1 MKKGILYLVSTGPGG
16 TLYLTGDAVYALH
29 KSTVIVGYPKYLKE
43 IEHFTKGKE
52 TITSGM
58 RKEVQRVGAAVEK
71 AKEGNVVSLV
81 SNGDINVYGMA
92 SLALEII
99 EKRSYQD
106 DIEVE
111 SIPGV
116 TSFLGA
122 ASKAGAPVSSD
133 FAIVSLSNIFTSDDV
148 IRKRLENAMKGDF
161 VIGIYNPISRV
172 RKEPY
177 HIFLDYL
184 GKYLKPETPI
194 IIATNVGRETESIT
208 VVDVKKLIE
217 IGEDETLINM
227 STILIV
233 GNSLTKVNDRN
244 QVITPRGY
252 ASIE

>member
-1 MKKGILYLVSTGPGG
+1 MEKGILYLVSTGPGG
-16 TLYLTGDAVYALH
+16 IGYLTSEAIKALEL
-29 KSTVIVGYPKYLKE
+29 SNVIVGYPKYLEE
-43 IEHFTKGKE
+43 IEPFTKGKE

-58 RKEVQRVGAAVEK
+58 RKEVKRVGAAVEK
-71 AKEGNVVSLV
+71 AKEGNIVSLV

-106 DIEVE
+106 DIVVE

-133 FAIVSLSNIFTSDDV
+133 FAIVSLSNIFTSDD
-148 IRKRLENAMKGDF
+148 IIKKRLESAMKGDF

-184 GKYLKPETPI
+184 GKYLKPEIPI

-208 VVDVKKLIE
+208 IIDVKKLIE

-227 STILIV
+227 STIIIV
-233 GNSLTKVNDRN
+233 GNSLTKINSRN
-244 QVITPRGY
+244 QVVTPRGY
-252 ASIE
+252 SSIE